1 MAVVEELI
9 AEGRDGS
16 LDFGNYELSEMTKLS
31 DFPSGGSLYKVK
43 TFSEM
48 TKLEKD
54 EGFAYESEPGTA
66 VRGFRMSEEEIV
78 MTVEGPEDA
87 QITVAGAPDANY
99 ALYVDGKM
107 SDIIKTTL
115 GGKLSFS
122 VVLEKGRETA
132 VRIVRQ

>member
-1 MAVVEELI
+1 
-9 AEGRDGS
+9 
-16 LDFGNYELSEMTKLS
+16 
-31 DFPSGGSLYKVK
+31 
-43 TFSEM
+43 
-48 TKLEKD
+48 
-54 EGFAYESEPGTA
+54 
-66 VRGFRMSEEEIV
+66 MSEEEIV